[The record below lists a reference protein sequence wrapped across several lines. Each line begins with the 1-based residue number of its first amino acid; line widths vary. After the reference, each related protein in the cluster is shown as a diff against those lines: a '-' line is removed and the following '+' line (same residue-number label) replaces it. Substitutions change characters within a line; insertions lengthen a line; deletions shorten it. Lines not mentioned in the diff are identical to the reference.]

1 MLPLKSNTETA
12 KNSNIWRTLW
22 KILFHKR
29 TDKGGPHKNSGPH
42 QLTTHPEQVIFP
54 LSLTAHRCCELDHNF
69 VQLEDRE
76 CIVSST
82 GLISSPLASFLG
94 QHYYS
99 FRPIIAASSLAYT
112 SPSVLRHK
120 HLGPIDSRIYKR
132 FTCKYCRIF
141 TNTIFKVWLSSQ
153 TVQLLYSHPSYF
165 RSCSY
170 LLF

>member
-1 MLPLKSNTETA
+1 MKD
-12 KNSNIWRTLW
+12 
-22 KILFHKR
+22 LFHER
-29 TDKGGPHKNSGPH
+29 TDKEGPHKNSGPH
-42 QLTTHPEQVIFP
+42 QLTTHPEHVILP
-54 LSLTAHRCCELDHNF
+54 VSLTAHHCCKLDHNF

-99 FRPIIAASSLAYT
+99 FRQRIAASSLSNT
-112 SPSVLRHK
+112 SLSVFRHK
-120 HLGPIDSRIYKR
+120 HLGPTDSQIYKI
-132 FTCKYCRIF
+132 FTCKYCRFF
-141 TNTIFKVWLSSQ
+141 TNTIFKVCLSSQ
-153 TVQLLYSHPSYF
+153 TIQLLYSHPSYF